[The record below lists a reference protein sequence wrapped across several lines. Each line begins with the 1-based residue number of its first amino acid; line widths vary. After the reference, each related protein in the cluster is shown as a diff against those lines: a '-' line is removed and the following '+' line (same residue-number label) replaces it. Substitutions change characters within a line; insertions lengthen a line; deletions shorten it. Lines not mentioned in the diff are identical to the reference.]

1 MLYQN
6 RECPVCK
13 KKFEEGDDIVTCPE
27 CGTPHHRECYK
38 KTGHC
43 INEELHAS
51 GYSYNRNVQQSTPEN
66 NTSQN
71 IEHYYIPS
79 EAQNENK
86 LKTVVCPNC
95 KNEVSADSPFCSVCG
110 AHLPS
115 SQPTFQPMPPFSFPH
130 AQEIF
135 PEGEIDGEKASDAAC
150 VVGVNARRFIPL
162 FLKKAKSN
170 RKIGWNWSAFIF
182 GEYYFFFRKMFKE
195 GAITMFAKL
204 IADIFV
210 SAFFGE
216 QLSAFYELAY
226 SVTSSTDPQS
236 IFQSK
241 AFTDILPVMGIILAI
256 TVVKNFFCALFAD
269 NCYKNKVI
277 GIIKNVDEKLAQGAD
292 ITFSIMVDSVPPK
305 GELRKMYLA
314 KLGGTSFFAP
324 VTAYFVLELV
334 QTIISSIV

>member
-6 RECPVCK
+6 HECPVCK

-27 CGTPHHRECYK
+27 CGTPHHRECYE

-43 INEELHAS
+43 VNEELHAS
-51 GYSYNRNVQQSTPEN
+51 GYSYSRDVRQAASEKSEPQVSE
-66 NTSQN
+66 Q
-71 IEHYYIPS
+71 YFIPG
-79 EAQNENK
+79 EAENENK
-86 LKTVVCPNC
+86 IKTVVCPNC

-110 AHLPS
+110 ARLPNS
-115 SQPTFQPMPPFSFPH
+115 RPAFQPQLPFSFPRS
-130 AQEIF
+130 QETF

-162 FLKKAKSN
+162 FLKKAGK
-170 RKIGWNWSAFIF
+170 KIGWNWSAFIF

-195 GAITMFAKL
+195 GIITMFAKL

-216 QLSAFYELAY
+216 QLNAFYELAY
-226 SVTSSTDPQS
+226 SVTSNTNPQTVY
-236 IFQSK
+236 QSK

-269 NCYKNKVI
+269 NCYKNKVV
-277 GIIKNVDEKLAQGAD
+277 GVVKSVDEKLAQGAD

-324 VTAYFVLELV
+324 ITAYFVLELV
-334 QTIISSIV
+334 QTVISSIIQ